1 MTLKIKLIC
10 DSLCD
15 IPKEIQDK
23 EPELWQRI
31 SKRIAYMK
39 NELHI
44 EFNEDILPMCSTV
57 AYLRPFLLNKEKAMT
72 L

>member
-1 MTLKIKLIC
+1 MFADEALR
-10 DSLCD
+10 
-15 IPKEIQDK
+15 KEIQDK

-44 EFNEDILPMCSTV
+44 ELNKKYTLPMCSTV